1 VTKTDAIAASERRAL
16 SSLTP
21 PRVAV
26 GAVGV
31 ATAAIFVARTFTWP
45 SASSNDAWAYAAW
58 GQALARGEQL
68 VYNTAT
74 TPKPLATVL
83 AAIVSPLPPNRAWAL
98 VVALALGVLV
108 AALLAAGYREAGVL
122 GGVVAVGAFVFAAPL
137 ERVIWTSLV
146 DAVTAA
152 LVVLAIALRGR
163 ARVAS
168 LVLAGLLRPEA
179 WVLSAL
185 AGYVESAGSRLRRL
199 LLGIGAGVV
208 PLLLWTAFDLAV
220 TGDPRA
226 SRRFQE
232 TGELLDQGP
241 REALGLFRAA
251 VTESGALFALI
262 GGVGLLAHAW
272 RKRRGGEF
280 PFPLAVGFLW
290 SASLLAETVYGFEL
304 NVRYLFPLVAVLAL
318 GWGLLIGGFAP
329 PVRGRQTVL
338 VWAAAAVVVAV
349 TGLAVLRMDFGRGAQ
364 RPERV
369 NQALEQSLPA
379 IEPILDC
386 GGDVGLVGRRHVGS
400 TIARLAAGTQTSLT
414 RFEPVE
420 PGQASRYTA
429 ILAVNGSQAD
439 RLPAW
444 PVRETSIG
452 LLAVNPRCAG

>member
-1 VTKTDAIAASERRAL
+1 VTETDAIAASERRAF
-16 SSLTP
+16 SSLTA

-108 AALLAAGYREAGVL
+108 AALLAAGYREAGTL
-122 GGVVAVGAFVFAAPL
+122 GGVAAVGAFVFAAPL
-137 ERVIWTSLV
+137 ERVLWSSLV

-179 WVLSAL
+179 WLVSAL
-185 AGYVESAGSRLRRL
+185 AGYVESAGSRWRRL
-199 LLGIGAGVV
+199 LLGIGAGVL
-208 PLLLWTAFDLAV
+208 PLVLWTVFDLVV
-220 TGDPRA
+220 TGDALA
-226 SRRFQE
+226 SRKFRE

-251 VTESGALFALI
+251 VTESGALFALV

-272 RKRRGGEF
+272 RNRRGGKF

-290 SASLLAETVYGFEL
+290 AVALLAETVYGFEL

-318 GWGLLIGGFAP
+318 GWGLLIGAFVP
-329 PVRGRQTVL
+329 PVWSRQTVL
-338 VWAAAAVVVAV
+338 VWAAAAAAVAV
-349 TGLAVLRMDFGRGAQ
+349 TGLGVLRMDFGRGAQ

-369 NQALEQSLPA
+369 NLALQRSLPA
-379 IEPILDC
+379 IEPVLDC
-386 GGDVGLVGRRHVGS
+386 GDVGLVGRRHIDS
-400 TIARLAAGTQTSLT
+400 TIARLAASTRTSLT

-420 PGQASRYTA
+420 PAQASRYAA
-429 ILAVNGSQAD
+429 ILAVDGSQAN

-444 PVRETSIG
+444 PVRETQIG
-452 LLAVNPRCAG
+452 PLAVNPRCVG